1 MRQSKFMRVFNN
13 SIFSVNFINFRI
25 NYQRMRN
32 PHVSDTEIR
41 QVPGM
46 ILLPHILIWNYED
59 KLIINSNIYVV
70 ICDSLSEIHTMPLNE
85 SWRGP
90 NANSCT
96 HSSPL
101 RNQPARYEKDVSAK
115 CVRTEVLSSSVQ
127 VDTQSR

>member
-1 MRQSKFMRVFNN
+1 
-13 SIFSVNFINFRI
+13 
-25 NYQRMRN
+25 MRN
-32 PHVSDTEIR
+32 PHASDIEVR

-59 KLIINSNIYVV
+59 KLILNSNIYVD
-70 ICDSLSEIHTMPLNE
+70 ICDSLLEIHTTPLNE
-85 SWRGP
+85 SQRGP

-96 HSSPL
+96 YSSIL

-115 CVRTEVLSSSVQ
+115 CVRTEVSCLNVQ